1 MSDVV
6 KVGIANDGEQAI
18 KIEIVEKWEPTNI
31 NYIGDTV
38 FFKADDTYFSMKTVD
53 FKKIFNK

>member
-6 KVGIANDGEQAI
+6 KVGIANDGEQVI
-18 KIEIVEKWEPTNI
+18 KVEIVEKWEPTNI
-31 NYIGDTV
+31 NYIGDAV
-38 FFKADDTYFSMKTVD
+38 FFKADETYFSMKTID

>member
-6 KVGIANDGEQAI
+6 KVGVANDGEQAI
-18 KIEIVEKWEPTNI
+18 KIEIVEKWEPSNI
-31 NYIGDTV
+31 TYIGDTA
-38 FFKADDTYFSMKTVD
+38 FFKVADRYYSMKTID